1 MPSLTSLQLRN
12 FAGTSKASDVSILA
26 ITGGTG
32 FVGGTL
38 INLARRAG
46 HQVRALTRRP
56 QAAHGGV
63 VWIEGALDR
72 PAALADLVAGVDAVI
87 HVAGVVNAPDRA
99 GFAAGNIDGT
109 RAIVEAA
116 EQAGVRRFVHVSSL
130 AAREPQLSVYGWSKA
145 EAEHVV
151 EDSSLDWVMVRP
163 PAIYGPGDMEMR
175 ELFRMAKLG
184 VVFTPP
190 AGRLSV
196 IEVSDLGRL
205 LLGLAQARTNQR
217 LLEAD
222 DGCAGGWSHAEF
234 ARAVGTA
241 VGKAVRPIALPRP
254 LLALAAMGD
263 RLARGKRAKLTAD
276 RVAYFCHPDWT
287 IDPARRPAPELWQ
300 PEIATPEGLAA
311 TASWYRAH
319 SLL

>member
-1 MPSLTSLQLRN
+1 MT
-12 FAGTSKASDVSILA
+12 TLA
-26 ITGGTG
+26 VTGGTG

-38 INLARRAG
+38 INLARQAG
-46 HQVRALTRRP
+46 HHVRALTRRP
-56 QAAHGGV
+56 QPAHQGV
-63 VWIEGALDR
+63 TWVEGALDR
-72 PAALADLVAGVDAVI
+72 PAALAELVAGADAVI
-87 HVAGVVNAPDRA
+87 HVAGVVNAPDRE

-116 EQAGVRRFVHVSSL
+116 GQAGVHRFVHVSSL
-130 AAREPQLSVYGWSKA
+130 AAREPQLSAYGWSKA

-151 EDSSLDWVMVRP
+151 EDSALDWVMIRP

-175 ELFRMAKLG
+175 ELFRLAKFGFAL
-184 VVFTPP
+184 TPP

-205 LLGLAQARTNQR
+205 LLALAGTATNRR

-222 DGCAGGWSHAEF
+222 DGRANGWSHAEF
-234 ARAVGTA
+234 AQAIGAA
-241 VGKAVRPIALPRP
+241 VGKPVKPIALPRA
-254 LLALAAMGD
+254 LLTVAAWGD
-263 RLARGKRAKLTAD
+263 RLVRGKRAKLTPD

-287 IDPARRPAPELWQ
+287 IDPDKRPDAMLWQ
-300 PEIATPEGLAA
+300 PEIATPAGLAA